1 MSDDGKAYISVDEL
15 IAKIRKY
22 HPDDDMELVRRAY
35 AFAEHAHA
43 NQKRK
48 SGDPYFC
55 HPCAVAVILSDLML
69 DATTIAAGLLHD
81 CVEDVDG
88 VTTQVIG
95 EQFGQEIELLVDGVT
110 KLSQLNFSSREEAQ
124 AETLRKM
131 FLAMAKDIRVVLIKL
146 ADRLHNMR
154 TLKFQKPERQIPIAR
169 ETLDIYAPLAHRLG
183 VYTIKW
189 ELEDLS
195 LRYLDPEGFY
205 ELVRLVGMKRAER
218 EQLVAQVTQ
227 ELKAK
232 LYEAGIHRCEIDGR
246 PKHFYSIYKKMKSQ
260 NKTFDQINDLIA
272 VRVLVNTTTEC
283 YHALGVVHTIW
294 PQVPGRFKDYISV
307 PKANMYQS
315 LHTTVV
321 NQGRPFEVQIRTFE
335 MHRIAEYGIAAHWR
349 YKEGKAADE
358 LDKKLSWLR
367 RILDWQTDARDP
379 SDFGEMLKFDL
390 FADEVLV
397 FTPKGDVVSL
407 PRGATPLDFAYRIHS
422 AVGNRCI
429 GAKVNHRI
437 VPLTAQLETG
447 DFVEV
452 MTSASSHGP
461 SRDWLNIVKTSEAK
475 AKIRAWLKKEERDQ
489 NIVHGRDML
498 EHEAKRLGYSLP
510 ALTKPDLIETL
521 YKRYSVQSAD
531 DIYAMVGFGGLSTQQ
546 VLNRLIEEYKKT
558 HKAEEPALIPE
569 AKPEEAA
576 PKRAPSSVVQRRDR
590 QGRIGHAGALRQV
603 LQPAARR
610 QDHRLHHPRPRRIRP
625 SRRLRQPE
633 GRGRGAGSPD
643 RGGMGGPVR
652 RLHLRGRD
660 QDSRL
665 RPHRPAGRAVGDVR
679 LSGDSGQRH
688 LGPRRQEPDL
698 HLQRVHRHQEHPAA
712 QQAAARHRPHSR
724 RHRRQPRG
732 LTVASSQRRTSIHAL
747 RHSAGHSRVRHRGGR
762 AGFRNRKRLSG
773 ARGRGGRR
781 RRERRSLLRRQ
792 DRRSARL

>member
-1 MSDDGKAYISVDEL
+1 MSEDGKTSAYISVDEL
-15 IAKIRKY
+15 VERIRKY
-22 HPDDDMELVRRAY
+22 HPEDDMELVRRAY
-35 AFAEHAHA
+35 AFAEKAHAH
-43 NQKRK
+43 QVRK

-55 HPCAVAVILSDLML
+55 HPCAVAVILADLML
-69 DATTIAAGLLHD
+69 DASTIAAGLLHD
-81 CVEDVDG
+81 CVEDCEG
-88 VTTQVIG
+88 VTSGLIG
-95 EQFGQEIELLVDGVT
+95 QEFGQEIELLVDGVT
-110 KLSQLNFSSREEAQ
+110 KLNQLDFSSREEAK

-154 TLKFQKPERQIPIAR
+154 TLKFKTPDRQRAIAQ

-195 LRYLDPEGFY
+195 LRYLDPDAFY

-218 EQLVAQVTQ
+218 EQLIAQVTQ
-227 ELKAK
+227 ELKTK
-232 LYEAGIHRCEIDGR
+232 LYEAGIHKCEIDGR
-246 PKHFYSIYKKMKSQ
+246 PKHFYSIYKKMKNQ
-260 NKTFDQINDLIA
+260 NKTFDQINDLLA

-349 YKEGKAADE
+349 YKEGKATDE

-367 RILDWQTDARDP
+367 RILDWQTEAHDP
-379 SDFGEMLKFDL
+379 SEFGEMLKFDL

-407 PRGATPLDFAYRIHS
+407 PKGATPLDFAYRIHS

-437 VPLTAQLETG
+437 VPLATPLETG

-452 MTSASSHGP
+452 MTSSSSRGP

-489 NIVHGRDML
+489 NIVHGHEML
-498 EHEAKRLGYSLP
+498 EREAKRLGYPLST
-510 ALTKPDLIETL
+510 LTKSELIEPM
-521 YKRYSVQSAD
+521 YKRLSVQSLD
-531 DIYAMVGFGGLSTQQ
+531 DIYAMVGFGGASTQQ
-546 VLNRLIEEYKKT
+546 VLNRLIDEYKKHNKLDT
-558 HKAEEPALIPE
+558 PAIPE
-569 AKPEEAA
+569 TKPEEPPAQ
-576 PKRAPSSVVQRRDR
+576 KQRQSSSSNGVIVKGESGMLVRFAKCCNPLPGDKI
-590 QGRIGHAGALRQV
+590 IGY
-603 LQPAARR
+603 
-610 QDHRLHHPRPRRIRP
+610 IT
-625 SRRLRQPE
+625 
-633 GRGRGAGSPD
+633 RGRGVS
-643 RGGMGGPVR
+643 
-652 RLHLRGRD
+652 
-660 QDSRL
+660 
-665 RPHRPAGRAVGDVR
+665 
-679 LSGDSGQRH
+679 
-688 LGPRRQEPDL
+688 
-698 HLQRVHRHQEHPAA
+698 VHRADCVSLKDESVEPERLIEVEWEDQPEQTSYEAEIRVIAYNRTGLLAELSVMFASQEIPVSAISAHAA
-712 QQAAARHRPHSR
+712 KNQTYVFHVSLVIRSTQQLNKLIRDVQKIPD
-724 RHRRQPRG
+724 
-732 LTVASSQRRTSIHAL
+732 VIEV
-747 RHSAGHSRVRHRGGR
+747 SRV
-762 AGFRNRKRLSG
+762 AG
-773 ARGRGGRR
+773 
-781 RRERRSLLRRQ
+781 
-792 DRRSARL
+792 

>member
-1 MSDDGKAYISVDEL
+1 MSDDGKSNAYISVDEL
-15 IAKIRKY
+15 VERIRKY
-22 HPDDDMELVRRAY
+22 HPEDDMELVRRAY
-35 AFAEHAHA
+35 AFAEKAHAH
-43 NQKRK
+43 QVRK

-55 HPCAVAVILSDLML
+55 HPCAVAVILADLML
-69 DATTIAAGLLHD
+69 DASTIAAGLLHD
-81 CVEDVDG
+81 VVEDCEG
-88 VTTQVIG
+88 VTSEMIG
-95 EQFGQEIELLVDGVT
+95 QEFGQEIELLVDGVT
-110 KLSQLNFSSREEAQ
+110 KLNQLDFSSREEAK

-154 TLKFQKPERQIPIAR
+154 TLKFKAPDRQRAIAQ

-195 LRYLDPEGFY
+195 LRYLDPDAFY

-218 EQLVAQVTQ
+218 EQLIAQVTQ
-227 ELKAK
+227 ELKTK
-232 LYEAGIHRCEIDGR
+232 LYEAGIHKCEIDGR

-260 NKTFDQINDLIA
+260 NKTFDQINDLLA

-349 YKEGKAADE
+349 YKEGRATDE

-367 RILDWQTDARDP
+367 RILDWQSEAHDP
-379 SDFGEMLKFDL
+379 SEFGEMLKFDL

-407 PRGATPLDFAYRIHS
+407 PKGATPLDFAYRIHS

-437 VPLTAQLETG
+437 VPLATPLETG

-475 AKIRAWLKKEERDQ
+475 AKIRAWLKKEEREQ
-489 NIVHGRDML
+489 NIVHGHDML
-498 EHEAKRLGYSLP
+498 EREAKRLGYQLP
-510 ALTKPDLIETL
+510 MLTKSELIEPM
-521 YKRYSVQSAD
+521 YKRLSVQSLD
-531 DIYAMVGFGGLSTQQ
+531 DIYAMVGFGGASTQQ
-546 VLNRLIEEYKKT
+546 VLNRLIDEYKK
-558 HKAEEPALIPE
+558 HNKIDSPAPVE
-569 AKPEEAA
+569 TKPDE
-576 PKRAPSSVVQRRDR
+576 V
-590 QGRIGHAGALRQV
+590 
-603 LQPAARR
+603 PA
-610 QDHRLHHPRPRRIRP
+610 PRPRP
-625 SRRLRQPE
+625 SSNSNGVIVKGESGMLVRFAKCCTPLP
-633 GRGRGAGSPD
+633 GDKIIGYITRGRGVS
-643 RGGMGGPVR
+643 
-652 RLHLRGRD
+652 
-660 QDSRL
+660 
-665 RPHRPAGRAVGDVR
+665 
-679 LSGDSGQRH
+679 
-688 LGPRRQEPDL
+688 
-698 HLQRVHRHQEHPAA
+698 VHRADCVSLKDESVEPERLIEVEWEDQPKESSYEAEIRVIAYNRTGLLAELSVMFASQEIPVNAISAHAA
-712 QQAAARHRPHSR
+712 KNQTYVFHVSLVIRSTQQLNKLIRDIQKIPD
-724 RHRRQPRG
+724 
-732 LTVASSQRRTSIHAL
+732 VIEV
-747 RHSAGHSRVRHRGGR
+747 SRV
-762 AGFRNRKRLSG
+762 AG
-773 ARGRGGRR
+773 
-781 RRERRSLLRRQ
+781 
-792 DRRSARL
+792 